1 MNKIS
6 NGTHMAAR
14 SKYGA
19 RKAVADGITFASA
32 KERDR
37 YLFLRDAQARG
48 EIGGLTLQPR
58 YELVPAVREDVEVRL
73 RTKARTVS
81 RVAQRAIDYVA
92 DFSYVR
98 SSDGAE
104 VVEDVKM
111 GRSEKEARRFLP
123 RDYLLKRKMMLALL
137 GIRVREVHSATEG
150 V

>member
-1 MNKIS
+1 MR
-6 NGTHMAAR
+6 TAR

-19 RKAVADGITFASA
+19 RKAVADGIVFASA

-58 YELVPAVREDVEVRL
+58 YELVPAVREDAGAGL
-73 RTKARTVS
+73 KAKAGTGG
-81 RVAQRAIDYVA
+81 RVVQRAIHYVA

-111 GRSEKEARRFLP
+111 GRDERSARRFLP